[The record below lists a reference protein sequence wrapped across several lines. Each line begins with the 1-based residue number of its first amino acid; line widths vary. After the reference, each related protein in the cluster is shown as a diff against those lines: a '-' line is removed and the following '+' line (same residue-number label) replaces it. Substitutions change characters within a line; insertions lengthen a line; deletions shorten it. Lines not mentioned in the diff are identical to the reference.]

1 MITPDPIIMKGESFN
16 INVSATISINEE
28 IGKVGPVEV
37 RFIGCFCLQSWPRG
51 GKMYRLFCLQS
62 WPRGGK
68 IYRLFLFLIIY

>member
-37 RFIGCFCLQSWPRG
+37 RFIGCFCL
-51 GKMYRLFCLQS
+51 
-62 WPRGGK
+62 
-68 IYRLFLFLIIY
+68 